1 MIAVIVAFSLDNSYF
16 VLPRI
21 SCLVLIRPT
30 VYIMIEFLLVRWACP
45 ILVSTFIEFIVGFN
59 FILWVVIPVEILRC
73 SNQ

>member
-1 MIAVIVAFSLDNSYF
+1 MIAVIVAFSLDNFYF

-21 SCLVLIRPT
+21 SCLVLIGPT

-59 FILWVVIPVEILRC
+59 LILWVVIPVKILRC